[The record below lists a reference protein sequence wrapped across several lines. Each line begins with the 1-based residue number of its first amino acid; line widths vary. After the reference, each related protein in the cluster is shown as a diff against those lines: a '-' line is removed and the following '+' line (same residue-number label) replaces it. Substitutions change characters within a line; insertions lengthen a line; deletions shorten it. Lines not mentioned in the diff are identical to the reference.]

1 MRPTF
6 RNRYSPVLYKWATR
20 EEQAQL
26 GADEAAANP
35 YEKHVDE
42 LLLLEAFPTRSEATS
57 APYIWAFVLRVW
69 RDLRQSSIDA

>member
-1 MRPTF
+1 MGMRRTF
-6 RNRYSPVLYKWATR
+6 RNRYSPVLYKRTAR

-42 LLLLEAFPTRSEATS
+42 LLLFEAFSARYEAAS
-57 APYIWAFVLRVW
+57 APWYMGF
-69 RDLRQSSIDA
+69 

>member
-1 MRPTF
+1 MGFRLTF
-6 RNRYSPVLYKWATR
+6 RNRYSPVLHKWTTC

-42 LLLLEAFPTRSEATS
+42 LLLFEAFSAQYEATS
-57 APYIWAFVLRVW
+57 DHIHGLLLSAFGETYVNR
-69 RDLRQSSIDA
+69 R